1 MNVIYIEG
9 SLMTGRRQAHE
20 YLAGK
25 LSLPDYYGHNLD
37 ALADVLWELPAD
49 TCIILLEEDALIE
62 NLGRYGESLI
72 QVLTD
77 AAASSRDLR
86 LIRFN

>member
-9 SLMTGRRQAHE
+9 SRMTGRRQAHE
-20 YLAGK
+20 YLSEK
-25 LSLPDYYGHNLD
+25 LSFPEYYGHNLD

-49 TCIILLEEDALIE
+49 TCIVLLEEDALAE
-62 NLGRYGESLI
+62 NLGRYGETLI
-72 QVLTD
+72 RVLTD
-77 AAASSRDLR
+77 AAASKHLK